1 MNGVDLADQYTV
13 YSKIKKNWW
22 KKMCF
27 WLQEVVTVKSTYCSN
42 LPTIPVVL
50 FSSEGVLL
58 NHWPNFISGMLLY
71 EQCEEDFTNI
81 LLVICLLLVIR
92 LD

>member
-1 MNGVDLADQYTV
+1 
-13 YSKIKKNWW
+13 
-22 KKMCF
+22 MCF
-27 WLQEVVTVKSTYCSN
+27 WLQEVVTVNSTYCSN
-42 LPTIPVVL
+42 LPTIPVVM

-58 NHWPNFISGMLLY
+58 NNWPNFISGMLLH